1 MAFSPNHHPAPRPA
15 SPSPGFSDGSYHG
28 KRVLVTGHTGFKGS
42 WLALWLHRLGA
53 EVHGYALPPPTTPS
67 HFAACRLAELLAT
80 HTVSD
85 IRDAAAVERSVREL
99 RPDVI
104 FHLAAQPLVRASY
117 SDPRGTFEVNV
128 MGTANLLEAVR
139 RAGKPC
145 AVVVVTSDKCYED
158 QGRLPG
164 CREDDPMG
172 GHDPYSA
179 SKGCAELVAASY
191 RRSFFPPARLAEHEV
206 RLATARAGNVIGGGD
221 WAADRIIPD
230 AVRHLLEA
238 WPAPVRDPH
247 AVRPWQH
254 VLEPLA
260 GYLALG
266 RRLMGSDAAA
276 FCTAWNFGPAAGA
289 DATVRELVE
298 RFCAD
303 WGGGRWEDLSAAGA
317 PHETAVLRLCSDKA
331 ARDLGWRPRWDLA
344 ETIRRTAAWYY
355 RYYQAP
361 AASLRETSLND
372 IIAYSGHTFP

>member
-1 MAFSPNHHPAPRPA
+1 MSKIESTVDPAFWK
-15 SPSPGFSDGSYHG
+15 G
-28 KRVLVTGHTGFKGS
+28 KRVLLTGHTGFKGS
-42 WLALWLHRLGA
+42 WMSLWLKEMGA
-53 EVHGYALPPPTTPS
+53 DLTGFSLNAPTIPSLFVDARVADGMRSIIGDVRDLDAVKEV
-67 HFAACRLAELLAT
+67 FAEAQPE
-80 HTVSD
+80 
-85 IRDAAAVERSVREL
+85 I
-99 RPDVI
+99 VI
-104 FHLAAQPLVRASY
+104 HMAAQPLVRESY
-117 SDPRGTFEVNV
+117 NFPVETFAINV
-128 MGTANLLEAVR
+128 MGTVHILEAVR
-139 RAGKPC
+139 QTASVRS
-145 AVVVVTSDKCYED
+145 VVIVTTDKCYENKEWFW
-158 QGRLPG
+158 GY
-164 CREDDPMG
+164 REDEPMG
-172 GHDPYSA
+172 GFDPYSN
-179 SKGCAELVAASY
+179 SKGCAELVTSSY
-191 RRSFFPPARLAEHEV
+191 RQSYFNPAKYDSHKVAI
-206 RLATARAGNVIGGGD
+206 ASARAGNVIGGGD

-230 AVRHLLEA
+230 AVRHLREA
-238 WPAPVRDPH
+238 RPAPVRNPH

-331 ARDLGWRPRWDLA
+331 TRDLGWRPRWDLA